1 MNTRILLIVLCIISV
16 GMGVEAQNVKRPESY
31 NYRRGVEACQ
41 NRQYKDA
48 LEYLNKELEENPKNG
63 YAFSWIASIREYS
76 EEYGRALTASNLA
89 LKYLPKKDVDYVVF
103 AYSIRAKVYLALEDT
118 IKALDDFSQIIRLQ
132 PKETRGYESRAQL
145 YYEMEK
151 YDLSDADYRKM
162 TELAPGETM
171 GYMGLARNANMQKR
185 WNESIQ
191 LCSSVIKLADVYSSG
206 YAFRAEAYIG
216 RKMWNEATDDLVKA
230 LSLDFDRK
238 ALGLLTELKDED
250 ATDMLIAKM
259 RVQMA
264 KSPNETNWP
273 IALSIL
279 YKDRKDYRK
288 AIECYE
294 KANHINASAFL
305 YRQIASEYAK
315 LGEYDNALKNI
326 DMAINMDSTEIR
338 NLYNK
343 ANYLYEKGDTEAG
356 IKMWDKVLE
365 QEPDLAWGYYRRG
378 WFKEIAGDNEAALED
393 LNMSIILDPKYAY
406 AYETRGRVN
415 QMLGREE
422 KAKADFKKVI
432 ELETKPEDYNCI
444 FYAYHGLGQD
454 DKAVET
460 FEAYLANDSTS
471 EGNYYD
477 GACLYSLMQDKV
489 KALYY
494 LEECLKRGYARFAHL
509 ERDCDLDFI
518 RDTEE
523 YKALIEKYRKVAT
536 EKSSTSEKNGMGEEI
551 TIAEIPFTK
560 EGGVCQVKCK
570 INDLPLYFVFDTG
583 ASTVSLSMV
592 EANFMVKN
600 GYLKEKDVIG
610 SQHFVDANGNV
621 SEGTIVNLREVDFG
635 GERLSNVR
643 ASVVRNQQAPLLL
656 GQSVLGRL
664 GKIEI
669 DNQNCMLKIKK

>member
-1 MNTRILLIVLCIISV
+1 MNTRIFLIALCIISA
-16 GMGVEAQNVKRPESY
+16 GMGAEAQNVKRPESY
-31 NYRRGVEACQ
+31 NYRRGVEAYQ
-41 NRQYKDA
+41 NQQYKDA

-63 YAFSWIASIREYS
+63 YAFSWIASIRELH
-76 EEYGRALTASNLA
+76 EDYGRALTATNQA
-89 LKYLPKKDVDYVVF
+89 LKYLPKKDVEYVVF

-118 IKALDDFSQIIRLQ
+118 IKALDDFSQLIRLQ
-132 PKETRGYESRAQL
+132 PKETRGYESRAQV

-162 TELAPGETM
+162 MELEPGDPM

-185 WNESIQ
+185 WDESIR
-191 LCSSVIKLADVYSSG
+191 LCSHVTKLADGYSSG
-206 YAFRAEAYIG
+206 YSFRAEAYIG
-216 RKMWNEATDDLVKA
+216 KGMWNEATDDLVKA
-230 LSLDFDRK
+230 LSLEYDRK
-238 ALGLLTELKDED
+238 ALHLITEMKDED

-259 RVQMA
+259 KVQMA
-264 KSPNETNWP
+264 KSPNETIWP
-273 IALSIL
+273 IALSIV
-279 YKDRKDYRK
+279 YEDRKDYRK
-288 AIECYE
+288 AIACYE
-294 KANHINASAFL
+294 KANRINASAYL

-326 DMAINMDSTEIR
+326 DMGINMDSTEVR
-338 NLYNK
+338 NLYDK

-356 IKMWDKVLE
+356 IKVWDKVLE
-365 QEPDLAWGYYRRG
+365 QEPDFAWGYYRRG
-378 WFKEIAGDNEAALED
+378 WFKEIAGDNEGALED
-393 LNMSIILDPKYAY
+393 LNMAIVLDPKYAY

-415 QMLGREE
+415 QMLGKEE
-422 KAKADFKKVI
+422 KAKSDFEKVI
-432 ELETKPEDYNCI
+432 ELEAKPEDYDCI
-444 FYAYHGLGQD
+444 FYAYHGLGED
-454 DKAVET
+454 DKAVEA
-460 FEAYLANDSTS
+460 FEAYLARDTT
-471 EGNYYD
+471 EAGKYYD
-477 GACLYSLMQDKV
+477 GACLYSLMQNKE
-489 KALYY
+489 KALFY
-494 LEECLKRGYARFAHL
+494 LEECLKRGYARFAHI
-509 ERDCDLDFI
+509 ERDCDLNFI

-523 YKALIEKYRKVAT
+523 YKALVEKYRKEVIG
-536 EKSSTSEKNGMGEEI
+536 KSITSEAKSMDEEI

-610 SQHFVDANGNV
+610 SRSFMDANGNV
-621 SEGTIVNLREVDFG
+621 NEGTIVNLREVDFG
-635 GERLSNVR
+635 GEHLSNVR